1 MFSKK
6 IQKLCVLSLLLVASW
21 GVVWAGALSLTDTL
35 PIGPQVTVG
44 KLPNG
49 LTYYLQK
56 NSLPAKR
63 LELRLVVK
71 AGSVLEDEDQQG
83 LAHFTEHMAFN
94 GSTHFKKHELVSY
107 LQSIGL
113 KFGADLNAYTSFN
126 ETVYILPLPTD
137 KPEDVEKGFL
147 VLEDWAQGLSFD
159 AADVD
164 SERAI
169 VLEEL
174 RLGRG
179 AQDRMNKLLLPKVF
193 GGSLYARRL
202 PIGKEDLL
210 KHFKVDAIK
219 RFYHDWYRPD
229 LMAVVVVGDM
239 EPSQMLAEVQQHFG
253 ALVNPAPERP
263 RTYPVIPVR
272 RESEALVA
280 TDPEAT
286 NEMMQIHYPVMPRP
300 IVLTMAD
307 YRQELLEHMF
317 STMLNQRMQELT
329 QQATPPFVGGS
340 SSVEGLAPDY
350 RLFMS
355 VAVLGRLGVASASQA
370 LVAETLRARAFGF
383 SEAEL
388 ERARKSLLRT
398 AEQGF
403 AEKDKTESAAYA
415 GEYLRNFLLREE
427 IPGIEN
433 ELAYTRALLPG
444 IELADVNAFARS
456 VIPESAAKLV
466 VYSGSS
472 KVDNKVPTQ
481 DELLAAVQAA
491 ERSPVLAREEKALAS
506 SFMARLPQ
514 AGSIISEHRNE
525 ALGVTEMV
533 LSNGVKVVL
542 KPSDFKNDQIL
553 LSASRFGG
561 QSLFDVPDMFNAG
574 YVTPIISGM
583 GVGDFSPSEV
593 KKMLAGKLVSL
604 GAGLNA
610 LTEGIKGGSSNADLE
625 TLLQLVHLKFGPAR
639 RDEALFQSFVS
650 RNQDA
655 AKNAMARPESVF
667 ADAKQNALYAN
678 HPRLWLT
685 PRPENFER
693 LSLDRILEMDGQRFS
708 SARGMTFVIVGSF
721 TLDSM
726 RPLIAAYLASLP
738 TSELALGYRDLG
750 VRPVPGVVKK
760 EVKVGSEPKAQV
772 SLSFVGDAAYSEEAR
787 LRLAAMVEVVNL
799 RIIDVLREKL
809 TLIYG
814 GGMGG
819 ALERTPYPHYRL
831 ELSLPCAPENVDRVI
846 AAAFGEMQKLQ
857 DQGPQAD
864 DLAKVKTHWLLD
876 HRKGLRENTY
886 WLNSLQSAEL
896 YGTDPLLILDFEKQV
911 EAITADDIRTAARQ
925 YLSPDNYVQVVM
937 RPEK

>member
-1 MFSKK
+1 
-6 IQKLCVLSLLLVASW
+6 
-21 GVVWAGALSLTDTL
+21 
-35 PIGPQVTVG
+35 
-44 KLPNG
+44 
-49 LTYYLQK
+49 
-56 NSLPAKR
+56 
-63 LELRLVVK
+63 
-71 AGSVLEDEDQQG
+71 
-83 LAHFTEHMAFN
+83 
-94 GSTHFKKHELVSY
+94 
-107 LQSIGL
+107 
-113 KFGADLNAYTSFN
+113 
-126 ETVYILPLPTD
+126 
-137 KPEDVEKGFL
+137 
-147 VLEDWAQGLSFD
+147 
-159 AADVD
+159 
-164 SERAI
+164 
-169 VLEEL
+169 L

-179 AQDRMNKLLLPKVF
+179 AQDRMNKVLLPKMF

-239 EPSQMLAEVQQHFG
+239 EPAQMLAEVQQHFG

-427 IPGIEN
+427 IPGTEN
-433 ELAYTRALLPG
+433 ELAYARALLPG
-444 IELADVNAFARS
+444 IGVEDVNAFARS
-456 VIPESAAKLV
+456 VIPERAAKLV
-466 VYSGSS
+466 VYTGSA
-472 KVDNKVPTQ
+472 KQGNQAPTQ
-481 DELLAAVQAA
+481 AQLLDAVQAA
-491 ERSPVLAREEKALAS
+491 EQIPVLARQEKPLATTL
-506 SFMARLPQ
+506 MARMPQ
-514 AGSIISEHRNE
+514 AGSIQSERVDE
-525 ALGVTEMV
+525 ALGVTEMR
-533 LSNGVKVVL
+533 LSNGLKVIL
-542 KPSDFKNDQIL
+542 KPTDFKNDQIL
-553 LSASRFGG
+553 VSASRYGG
-561 QSLFDVPDMFNAG
+561 QSLFDVADMYNAG
-574 YVTPIISGM
+574 YSSQIVSGM
-583 GVGDFSPSEV
+583 GVADFSPTEV
-593 KKMLAGKLVSL
+593 EKMLSGKLVSFH
-604 GAGLNA
+604 AGLDA
-610 LTEGIKGGSSNADLE
+610 LTEGLSGSSSNADLE
-625 TLLQLVHLKFGPAR
+625 TLLQLVHLKFAPAR

-650 RNQDA
+650 RTQDA

-667 ADAKQNALYAN
+667 ADAKQIALYDN

-685 PRPENFER
+685 PRPENFEH
-693 LSLDRILEMDGQRFS
+693 LSLDRILEIDSQRFS
-708 SARGMTFVIVGSF
+708 SAQGMTFLIVGSF
-721 TLDSM
+721 TLDRI
-726 RPLIAAYLASLP
+726 RPLIASYLASLP
-738 TSELALGYRDLG
+738 TPELVLGYRDLG
-750 VRPVPGVVKK
+750 MRPVPGVVKK
-760 EVKVGSEPKAQV
+760 EVRVGSEPKAQV
-772 SLSFVGDAAYSEEAR
+772 AISFAGDAVYSPDER
-787 LRLAAMVEVVNL
+787 LLLAALVGVVNL

-819 ALERTPYPHYRL
+819 DLFKTPYPHYRL
-831 ELSLPCAPENVDRVI
+831 DLSLPCAPENVDKVL
-846 AAAFGEMQKLQ
+846 AAAFNEIQKIQ
-857 DQGPQAD
+857 DLGPLAE
-864 DLAKVKTHWLLD
+864 DLAKVKTNWLLEY
-876 HRKGLRENTY
+876 RKGMRENAY
-886 WLNSLQSAEL
+886 WLSGLQRAEL
-896 YGTDPLLILDFEKQV
+896 LGTDPKLILDFEKRV
-911 EAITADDIRTAARQ
+911 EAVTAEVIRTAARR
-925 YLSPDNYVQVVM
+925 YLTSDHNVQLVM

>member
-1 MFSKK
+1 MF
-6 IQKLCVLSLLLVASW
+6 CAALLLLCAMVGGSS
-21 GVVWAGALSLTDTL
+21 GALAALNLADPL

-126 ETVYILPLPTD
+126 ETVYMLPLPTD
-137 KPEDVEKGFL
+137 KPEDVDKGFL
-147 VLEDWAQGLSFD
+147 VLEDWAQGLSFNAD
-159 AADVD
+159 DVD

-179 AQDRMNKLLLPKVF
+179 AQDRMNKLLLPKMF

-202 PIGKEDLL
+202 PIGREDLL
-210 KHFKVDAIK
+210 KSFKVDAIK

-239 EPSQMLAEVQQHFG
+239 EVAQMLAQVQKHFG
-253 ALVNPAPERP
+253 VLVNPAQERP
-263 RTYPVIPVR
+263 RNYPPIPVR
-272 RESEALVA
+272 SESEAVVV

-286 NEMMQIHYPVMPRP
+286 NEVMQILYPVMPRP
-300 IVLTMAD
+300 VVATMAD
-307 YRQELLEHMF
+307 YRQALLEQMF
-317 STMLNQRMQELT
+317 AIMLNQRIQELT

-350 RLFMS
+350 RLLMS
-355 VAVLGRLGVASASQA
+355 SALLGRMGVDPASQA
-370 LVAETLRARAFGF
+370 LLAETARARAFGF

-388 ERARKSLLRT
+388 ERARKSILRT

-403 AEKDKTESAAYA
+403 AERDKTESAAYA
-415 GEYLRNFLLREE
+415 AEYLRNFLLHEE
-427 IPGIEN
+427 MPGSEN
-433 ELAYTRALLPG
+433 ELAYARELLPG
-444 IELADVNAFARS
+444 IGVADVNAFAHS
-456 VIPESAAKLV
+456 VIPERAAKLV
-466 VYSGSS
+466 VYSGSA
-472 KVDNKVPTQ
+472 KPGNQVPTQ
-481 DELLAAVQAA
+481 AELLAAVQTA
-491 ERSPVLAREEKALAS
+491 EQRPVIAREEKALPLS
-506 SFMARLPQ
+506 LMAHAPQ
-514 AGSIISEHRNE
+514 AGIIQSERWDE
-525 ALGVTEMV
+525 ALGVTEMQ
-533 LSNGVKVVL
+533 LSNGLKVIL
-542 KPSDFKNDQIL
+542 KPTDFKNDQIL
-553 LSASRFGG
+553 VSATRFGG
-561 QSLFDVPDMFNAG
+561 QSLFDAPDMYNAG

-583 GVGDFSPSEV
+583 GVGDFSPTEV
-593 KKMLAGKLVSL
+593 KKMMAGKLVSL

-610 LTEGIKGGSSNADLE
+610 LTEGLKGGSSNADLE
-625 TLLQLVHLKFGPAR
+625 TLLQLIHLKFGPAR

-650 RNQDA
+650 RNQDS

-667 ADAKQNALYAN
+667 ADAKQNTLYGN

-685 PRPENFER
+685 PRPQNFEH
-693 LSLDRILEMDGQRFS
+693 LSLDRILEIDGQRFS
-708 SARGMTFVIVGSF
+708 SARGMTFVMVGSF
-721 TLDSM
+721 TLDGI
-726 RPLIAAYLASLP
+726 RPLIASYLASLP
-738 TSELALGYRDLG
+738 TPELAVGYRDLG

-760 EVKVGSEPKAQV
+760 DVNVGSEPKAQV
-772 SLSFVGDAAYSEEAR
+772 SLSFAGDAAYSEDAR
-787 LRLAAMVEVVNL
+787 LTLAALVEVVNL

-819 ALERTPYPHYRL
+819 GLEQTPYPHYRL
-831 ELSLPCAPENVDRVI
+831 ELSLPCAPENVDKVI
-846 AAAFGEMQKLQ
+846 AAAFDEIHKIQ
-857 DQGPQAD
+857 DLGPQAED
-864 DLAKVKTHWLLD
+864 IAKLKTHWLLA
-876 HRKGLRENTY
+876 HRKSLRENPY
-886 WLNSLQSAEL
+886 WLDKLQSAEL
-896 YGTDPLLILDFEKQV
+896 YGTDPQLILNYENRVDAV
-911 EAITADDIRTAARQ
+911 TADDIRSAARR
-925 YLSPDNYVQVVM
+925 YLSRDNYVQVVM
-937 RPEK
+937 RPQN